1 MKALLD
7 THTFL
12 WWDGEPWRLSSR
24 ALAILQDPATSI
36 LLSVVSLW
44 EMAIKSDLRKLSLRL
59 PLAQLVA
66 EQVRN
71 GIAILPV
78 DLGHVLAVEG
88 MPAVHRDPFDRLL
101 IAQAKSEGAVLVTA
115 DPVFARYPVP
125 VIW

>member
-1 MKALLD
+1 VKALLD
-7 THTFL
+7 THSFL
-12 WWDGEPWRLSSR
+12 WWDSKSVRLSSR
-24 ALAILQDPATSI
+24 AIAVLQDPATLI
-36 LLSVVSLW
+36 LLSVVSIW
-44 EMAIKSDLRKLSLRL
+44 EMAIKSDLGKLTLRL
-59 PLAQLVA
+59 PLDQLVA
-66 EQVRN
+66 EQVRH